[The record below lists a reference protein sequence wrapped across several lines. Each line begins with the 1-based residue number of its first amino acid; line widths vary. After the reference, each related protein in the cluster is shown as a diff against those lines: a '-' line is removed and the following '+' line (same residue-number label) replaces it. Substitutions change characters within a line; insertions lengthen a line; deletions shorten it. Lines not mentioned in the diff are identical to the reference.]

1 MVGGLTAFPANSSL
15 PLEAKARNFG
25 RMHVAKACGLLGL
38 LGLFGALGCSKAS
51 SPIEP
56 ERNGAL
62 TAAGLFTSPE
72 LEGKKVTAVVIVGA
86 SSPPRALAFG
96 IPLVELVDGAA
107 SAEKARPATGY
118 ARSRVTGTLRGK
130 GMTARISVDTVTPWP
145 SEVKNVTLDEIAT
158 RPRALD
164 ETRVSVQGELVRGDE
179 RSSMGEVWISGCS
192 EVEGFYVHANV
203 RATGWL
209 FTDPHGSAG
218 FGHTNAYR
226 AHLQVERC
234 ERLP

>member
-1 MVGGLTAFPANSSL
+1 MVGRLST
-15 PLEAKARNFG
+15 EAKPRRFG
-25 RMHVAKACGLLGL
+25 RMRFMVACNRLGL
-38 LGLFGALGCSKAS
+38 LALFGLFACSKAS
-51 SPIEP
+51 APIEP

-62 TAAGLFTSPE
+62 TAADLFTSPE

-86 SSPPRALAFG
+86 ASPPRALAFG

-118 ARSRVTGTLRGK
+118 ARSRVTGTSRGK
-130 GMTARISVDTVTPWP
+130 GMAARLSVDTVTPWP

-164 ETRVSVQGELVRGDE
+164 ETRLSVEGELVRGDE
-179 RSSMGEVWISGCS
+179 RSSMGDVWISGCS
-192 EVEGFYVHANV
+192 EVEGFYLHANV

-209 FTDPHGSAG
+209 FTDPHGSKG
-218 FGHTNAYR
+218 FGHTNIYR
-226 AHLQVERC
+226 AHLQIERC
-234 ERLP
+234 ELLR